1 MLLEHNATLSALY
14 SIKRTK
20 LQNFYQRNKLEFILT
35 SLLGHF
41 FGLSA

>member
-20 LQNFYQRNKLEFILT
+20 LQNFYQRNKLEFILIP
-35 SLLGHF
+35 L
-41 FGLSA
+41 

>member
-20 LQNFYQRNKLEFILT
+20 LQNFYHRNKLEFTLIPL
-35 SLLGHF
+35 
-41 FGLSA
+41 